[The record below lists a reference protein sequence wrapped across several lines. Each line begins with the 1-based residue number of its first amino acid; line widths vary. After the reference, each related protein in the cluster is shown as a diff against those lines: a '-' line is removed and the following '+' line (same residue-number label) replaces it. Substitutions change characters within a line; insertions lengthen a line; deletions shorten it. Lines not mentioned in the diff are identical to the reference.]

1 MSSPSSSHVHIDLP
15 PHLLVDPQEPS
26 TLHSNPHSSST
37 TNQITES
44 QLDVAETR
52 ENSNVPEVVH
62 DDDQVPQLLEQ
73 PEEPPHADGHDASSE
88 RLSHDPSRDPISIE
102 QLMEMSVQQRMQQEV
117 AAQREMEEAESRAK
131 QLAINIKAM
140 KVPTLS
146 GGDTTSDTQSQ
157 SDDGQKVPRPHPL
170 LISQRAPPSR

>member
-52 ENSNVPEVVH
+52 ENSNVPEVVR

-88 RLSHDPSRDPISIE
+88 GMSRPSHDPISIE
-102 QLMEMSVQQRMQQEV
+102 QLMEMSVQQRIQQEA
-117 AAQREMEEAESRAK
+117 AAQREMEEAENRAK

-146 GGDTTSDTQSQ
+146 GGDTTSDAQSQ